1 MALNPFTYPLYIVI
15 QSYRHRQPLSTRP
28 AAKPNHEVNSLI
40 PIWILGT
47 NFPFGLPLHLGL
59 WSSSVR
65 FGSLPPIRFGSGI
78 LLLSGSVRV
87 SSFYSVRIR
96 SPPPIRFGSGVSSY
110 SVRFGSPPSIRF
122 GSDLL
127 LLSGSDR
134 VFFLTGSENLQLF
147 PASYFRRTTA
157 FSTILNFLW
166 HYKTFQ
172 TAVTTYRINHKH

>member
-1 MALNPFTYPLYIVI
+1 MKLTRWFPSESLVQTSHLDYLCISGYGLLRFGSGLFLLFGSVRASSSYPV
-15 QSYRHRQPLSTRP
+15 QFGSPPL
-28 AAKPNHEVNSLI
+28 
-40 PIWILGT
+40 
-47 NFPFGLPLHLGL
+47 
-59 WSSSVR
+59 SSSVR
-65 FGSLPPIRFGSGI
+65 ISSSYPVRFGC
-78 LLLSGSVRV
+78 LLLSGSVRI
-87 SSFYSVRIR
+87 SSFYSVRIG
-96 SPPPIRFGSGVSSY
+96 STPP
-110 SVRFGSPPSIRF
+110 IRF

-134 VFFLTGSENLQLF
+134 VFFLTGSANLQLF

>member
-1 MALNPFTYPLYIVI
+1 MKL
-15 QSYRHRQPLSTRP
+15 TRWFP
-28 AAKPNHEVNSLI
+28 SESLVQTSHLDYLCI
-40 PIWILGT
+40 SGYGLLR
-47 NFPFGLPLHLGL
+47 FGSGL
-59 WSSSVR
+59 FLLFGSVRASSSYPVR
-65 FGSLPPIRFGSGI
+65 FGSPPLSGSVRISSSYPVRVSPPIRFGSD
-78 LLLSGSVRV
+78 LLLLFGSDRIY
-87 SSFYSVRIR
+87 SSYPVRIG
-96 SPPPIRFGSGVSSY
+96 SPPP
-110 SVRFGSPPSIRF
+110 IRF

>member
-1 MALNPFTYPLYIVI
+1 MVF
-15 QSYRHRQPLSTRP
+15 
-28 AAKPNHEVNSLI
+28 
-40 PIWILGT
+40 
-47 NFPFGLPLHLGL
+47 F
-59 WSSSVR
+59 
-65 FGSLPPIRFGSGI
+65 
-78 LLLSGSVRV
+78 GSVRV
-87 SSFYSVRIR
+87 S
-96 SPPPIRFGSGVSSY
+96 SSY
-110 SVRFGSPPSIRF
+110 SVRFGHPPPIQFGSGLLLYPVRVGSPPPIWFGSDVSSYPVRFGSPPSIRFWSDLLLLSGSDRISSSYPVQIGSPPPIRF

>member
-28 AAKPNHEVNSLI
+28 AAKPNHEVNSLV

-87 SSFYSVRIR
+87 SSSIRFGSDLLLLSGSVRV
-96 SPPPIRFGSGVSSY
+96 SPPIRFGSDLLLLFGSDRIYSSY
-110 SVRFGSPPSIRF
+110 PVRIGSPPPIRF

-157 FSTILNFLW
+157 FSTILNFL
-166 HYKTFQ
+166 
-172 TAVTTYRINHKH
+172 